1 VQAADYFEQALS
13 AAPTHPGAHNNLG
26 FAPRALS
33 RPEEAEDHFR
43 QACALQSGSA
53 EAHYNLGLSLRT
65 LGQTVE
71 AAEQFRITLKLRPTF
86 NQARRALNE
95 IARKR

>member
-1 VQAADYFEQALS
+1 MQAADYFEQALR
-13 AAPTHPGAHNNLG
+13 ADPIHAGAHNNLE
-26 FAPRALS
+26 FALRALS
-33 RPEEAEDHFR
+33 RSEEAEDHFR
-43 QACALQSGSA
+43 QDST
-53 EAHYNLGLSLRT
+53 EAHLNLGLSLRT

-86 NQARRALNE
+86 NQARRALIE

>member
-65 LGQTVE
+65 IGQTVE
-71 AAEQFRITLKLRPTF
+71 AAEQFRYNAEASPHFQPGAT
-86 NQARRALNE
+86 RAE
-95 IARKR
+95 